1 MKGSIATLMSKLV
14 FLFFVLMN
22 ATIAFAQDGGGTGTG
37 SNDGGTS
44 VTVSKSSTSTSTA
57 TQDWYTAPWVW
68 IVGAAVFILLLIA
81 LVRGNSSSKTDVH
94 RTTVRKDVTS
104 TE

>member
-1 MKGSIATLMSKLV
+1 MKSSIQNIKTKLV

-22 ATIAFAQDGGGTGTG
+22 ATLAMAQEGTGDGG
-37 SNDGGTS
+37 S
-44 VTVSKSSTSTSTA
+44 VTVSKTTTSSSSTTA
-57 TQDWYTAPWVW
+57 QDWYTQPWVW

-81 LVRGNSSSKTDVH
+81 LIRGGSSVDRTDVH
-94 RTTVRKDVTS
+94 RTTTVRKDVS